1 MQPENMPRIEYKYN
15 KKQILKN
22 MTFYMFLALAAAASV
37 FLPNHKM
44 NGFLNPII
52 TLPAAVYF
60 SYLACHLLLKIFS
73 KTSALI
79 LSTTGINQPDFS
91 FETVPWTRIQNI
103 ARIEDKKVD
112 KIVISLDPDFA
123 RTLPLRGW
131 ASYVPSY
138 FREST
143 PKITILLKALEG
155 EPDQI
160 FKHCSEFWE
169 QARAQQSVEKSIE
182 SLLYNFNANQASS
195 PIIDRKGQPIFTY
208 GLIAILI
215 AAYMAE
221 LHFGVNAQK
230 SDSLSPQTLAE
241 LGGIYYRGIF
251 AAGQWWRLFTA
262 PFMHANISHITGNCI
277 ALLMA
282 GFALERLL
290 GWRWFAAIFSACA
303 LGCSLVSVL
312 FNPHNLV
319 SVGASG
325 GIVGLIMAV
334 FIISFRF
341 PSGSVPT
348 TMRYGALRIL
358 VPALWPSLSRSHGSL
373 EIDYAGHIGGAIT
386 GAVLTTALLALCW
399 PRESKRP
406 RFGLYATLFSGFFA
420 AVAVGSL
427 WPIAHFKSGMTSNPF
442 ADYFA
447 GNYPLAADHFAQ
459 LTKYGVNPPEY
470 IILWR
475 FIAQQRSNDPKAF
488 SDLAAEEGWI
498 DKNKWPSP
506 VFRLFRGESSVDAVT
521 AKAVDNNQLCE
532 AEFYI
537 GEWYDLSHDT
547 DTAIDWF
554 HAAIALCPTDF
565 IEYDG
570 AKAELKRIVN

>member
-1 MQPENMPRIEYKYN
+1 MQSENMPTIEYNYN

-22 MTFYMFLALAAAASV
+22 LLLYMFLALGFAASA
-37 FLPNHKM
+37 FLPDHSTK
-44 NGFLNPII
+44 GRLKPVFI
-52 TLPAAVYF
+52 LPAAVYF
-60 SYLACHLLLKIFS
+60 AYLACRLLPKFFS
-73 KTSALI
+73 KTSALVI
-79 LSTTGINQPDFS
+79 STTGIHEPDFS
-91 FETVPWTRIQNI
+91 LETVPWTRIQNI
-103 ARIEDKKVD
+103 ERVEGKKVD

-123 RTLPLRGW
+123 RALPWRGW
-131 ASYVPSY
+131 ASYLPSY

-143 PKITILLKALEG
+143 PKITILLNALEG
-155 EPDQI
+155 EPDRI
-160 FKHCSEFWE
+160 FKRCSEFWE
-169 QARAQQSVEKSIE
+169 QARAQQSIEQSIE
-182 SLLYNFNANQASS
+182 GIHPNFDATKATSLV
-195 PIIDRKGQPIFTY
+195 IEMKGQPFFTY

-215 AAYMAE
+215 AVYLGE
-221 LHFGVNAQK
+221 LYFGVNAQK
-230 SDSLSPQTLAE
+230 SDSLSPQALAD

-251 AAGQWWRLFTA
+251 VAGQWWRLFTA
-262 PFMHANISHITGNCI
+262 PFMHASLSHILGNCI

-282 GFALERLL
+282 GFVLERLL

-303 LGCSLVSVL
+303 LGCSLASVF

-325 GIVGLIMAV
+325 GIIGLIMAA

-373 EIDYAGHIGGAIT
+373 QIDYAGHIGGAIT
-386 GAVLTTALLALCW
+386 GAMLTVALLVMCW
-399 PRESKRP
+399 PRESTRP
-406 RFGLYATLFSGFFA
+406 RFGLYAALFSGFFA

-427 WPIAHFKSGMTSNPF
+427 GTITQFRTGMTSNPF

-447 GNYPLAADHFAQ
+447 GHYPLAADHFAQ
-459 LTKYGVNPPEY
+459 LAKYGVNPPEY
-470 IILWR
+470 VILWR
-475 FIAQQRSNDPKAF
+475 FIAQRRSNDPKAF
-488 SDLAAEEGWI
+488 SDLAAEAGWM
-498 DKNKWPSP
+498 DKNKWPYP
-506 VFRLFRGESSVDAVT
+506 VFSLFHGESSANAVT

-532 AEFYI
+532 ARFYI

-554 HAAIALCPTDF
+554 HAAISLCPTDF

-570 AKAELKRIVN
+570 AKVELKRIVE